1 MKGKSPLQRGS
12 KPKKKRV
19 REGWE
24 CEVEV
29 EVGEWRRDG
38 RGEIN
43 KSPGHISGKAGKG
56 RSHLQPEAIT

>member
-12 KPKKKRV
+12 KPK
-19 REGWE
+19 REREKDGSVK
-24 CEVEV
+24 CEV